1 MSIACNELQ
10 QTINS
15 LLISFKD
22 CNKIKNSD
30 LRRLV
35 DLSVSLYA
43 CSNGGGGETGDIQHN
58 ATENIQG
65 GSLFE
70 RFHLTQEQYNNLEF
84 LTNKVDSLDDEG
96 YTEGDDFISF
106 YTTVKAV
113 NDGLNLKV
121 DKVVGKSLVLDT
133 EINKLVNLDNT
144 KDVDKPVSIAQ
155 NIINNQKLDKGNFVG
170 TAETLNTKIDSI
182 LTNSTVVNGV
192 TTSSPVPPT
201 GNIHAIGV
209 GPGTYTNWGGM
220 VIPANNLG
228 TLQRV
233 DGVYSVNLTPIV
245 FTEYLKI
252 LDGNKINHY
261 SISEQKYSKRNQ
273 YDRFSILNNRIPQV
287 ELYATQIPDYLII
300 TYSCIIWTNYV
311 EQNNKLIEAIEFAS
325 DSYWGNN
332 QKYSFKTSINS
343 FNTTTLIEQDSDRA
357 AKTTFTLI
365 LNGYIIPDS
374 INKFNATNL
383 NKIYSKSTINISE
396 NII

>member
-1 MSIACNELQ
+1 MSQNKPIPQQPEDLSPGINSPYNRGEQISVKGDSFKQLSIGLYDIDEALLYYFTEIINPKVKQGNELINVPVLIGSPERWQ
-10 QTINS
+10 SVQENGFLRDKDSKLLCPLIMFKRETIE
-15 LLISFKD
+15 
-22 CNKIKNSD
+22 KN
-30 LRRLV
+30 R
-35 DLSVSLYA
+35 
-43 CSNGGGGETGDIQHN
+43 
-58 ATENIQG
+58 NI
-65 GSLFE
+65 
-70 RFHLTQEQYNNLEF
+70 
-84 LTNKVDSLDDEG
+84 
-96 YTEGDDFISF
+96 
-106 YTTVKAV
+106 TTK
-113 NDGLNLKV
+113 
-121 DKVVGKSLVLDT
+121 
-133 EINKLVNLDNT
+133 
-144 KDVDKPVSIAQ
+144 
-155 NIINNQKLDKGNFVG
+155 
-170 TAETLNTKIDSI
+170 
-182 LTNSTVVNGV
+182 
-192 TTSSPVPPT
+192 
-201 GNIHAIGV
+201 
-209 GPGTYTNWGGM
+209 
-220 VIPANNLG
+220 
-228 TLQRV
+228 
-233 DGVYSVNLTPIV
+233 
-245 FTEYLKI
+245 